1 MATFAI
7 GDVHGNYTALDDLLR
22 ILKPEIRPSDVVAL
36 LGDYIDRGPDTRQC
50 IDRWFEGL
58 REHVQAA
65 DCFYDG
71 PDVIV
76 YGHHNNAAITDR
88 GWPLPAIAGRTI
100 GIDTNSHGVLTAGRL
115 PDGSVFQSARHRNSE
130 DT

>member
-22 ILKPEIRPSDVVAL
+22 ILKPEIRPS
-36 LGDYIDRGPDTRQC
+36 
-50 IDRWFEGL
+50 
-58 REHVQAA
+58 
-65 DCFYDG
+65 YDG